1 VNLVHV
7 SCALTAFHPGVN
19 DAGHYASEKTA
30 FSKGFLFA
38 CFLVVGMG
46 RVYNACLVATPAY
59 FSLSDKLDVPYMC
72 IAVLSEFVIE
82 DSLSICD
89 CSKLSPFSTCPISA
103 DTSMDHAMR

>member
-1 VNLVHV
+1 MQRSLRPVEHPCQPSVAASLVNLVHV

-38 CFLVVGMG
+38 CFLIVGMG

-72 IAVLSEFVIE
+72 IAMLSEFIIE
-82 DSLSICD
+82 GSLSI
-89 CSKLSPFSTCPISA
+89 
-103 DTSMDHAMR
+103 